1 MRREGDVVADSLVA
15 AGAAGARDEVSAG
28 LRERF
33 PVVSRS
39 DALPE
44 GHAYEDGGCSLYASC
59 LACPLSECRYVGKDI
74 HQRRANERQ
83 ATARAMRAEG
93 KEIEAIAEAL
103 KVSLRTVYRYLEE

>member
-1 MRREGDVVADSLVA
+1 MVADSVVA
-15 AGAAGARDEVSAG
+15 AGAAGARDEVSAA

-59 LACPLSECRYVGKDI
+59 LACPLSECRYEGKQI
-74 HQRRANERQ
+74 NERQANERQ
-83 ATARAMRAEG
+83 AAARAMRAEG
-93 KEIEAIAEAL
+93 RTFDEIRGAL